1 MAENRLIYGILIDVL
16 GRPKRKNESK
26 QQFVANVLS
35 TIGSDISQI
44 DDKIIKKLCNGTYIK
59 DSFE

>member
-26 QQFVANVLS
+26 QQFAFDAYDRDWETNF
-35 TIGSDISQI
+35 
-44 DDKIIKKLCNGTYIK
+44 K
-59 DSFE
+59 